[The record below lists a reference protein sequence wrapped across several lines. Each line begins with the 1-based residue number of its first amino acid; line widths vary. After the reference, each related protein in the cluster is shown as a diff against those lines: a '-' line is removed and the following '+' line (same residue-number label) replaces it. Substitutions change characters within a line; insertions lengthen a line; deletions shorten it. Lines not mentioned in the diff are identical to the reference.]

1 MSDEDRDKN
10 PFTWE
15 SESYEKYES
24 NLPTILDVFEVIFIL
39 VVLLGLF
46 GDKRVIDEYIL
57 KVIFWGSLAVVVIA
71 VIVLLLCCFIVYL
84 IGSAIEW
91 ILNWFKTRDER
102 LLKKLVKKLAPN
114 VTIHIRIK
122 DDVDVANACATEDIK
137 GRKYIFVTRPLLKK
151 VSKEELYFIV
161 AHEIAHHLKNHIDIK
176 RNLEMTKM
184 AMTASLIILSI
195 IRLIKSI
202 PFLKKIL
209 NFPLDILFSL
219 LSEAMMGFALNKTV
233 YYQHELEADV
243 EGVRL
248 LKEAGL
254 PIRGAYDLLKR
265 CEEEEN
271 FMDKVLGFFLDE
283 HPTPAKRV
291 QNLVE
296 HYPEL
301 KQLVDEYN
309 WPKSIDV

>member
-1 MSDEDRDKN
+1 MSDEDRDKE

-15 SESYEKYES
+15 SYEEYES
-24 NLPTILDVFEVIFIL
+24 NLPTILDVFEVIVIL
-39 VVLLGLF
+39 VTLLGLF
-46 GDKRVIDEYIL
+46 GDKRIIDGYIL
-57 KVIFWGSLAVVVIA
+57 KVLLWGSIAVVLIGVIM
-71 VIVLLLCCFIVYL
+71 LLLCCFIMYL
-84 IGSAIEW
+84 IASAIEW
-91 ILNWFKTRDER
+91 VLNWFKTRDER

-122 DDVDVANACATEDIK
+122 DDVDVVNAWAAEDIK
-137 GRKYIFVTRPLLKK
+137 GRKYIFVTRPLLKE
-151 VSKEELYFIV
+151 VSKEELYFVV

-219 LSEAMMGFALNKTV
+219 LSEVMMGFALNKTV

-254 PIRGAYDLLKR
+254 PIRGAYDLFKR
-265 CEEEEN
+265 CEEEED
-271 FMDKVLGFFLDE
+271 FMDKVFYFFFDE

-291 QNLVE
+291 KNLVE